1 MSPIYLENG
10 TKSIENQCAL
20 SNEQRREKMSQN
32 VCRTL
37 THYPEMS
44 EMACLKNHTILLQ
57 ISVVVQPACYP
68 SPLLLLLLFLLLQLL
83 PTTIKVSQCKLL
95 SRLLCHRL
103 LPNFFEQSSEIRHIT
118 RPPFPRAFFF
128 HALWRNTL
136 KLNFK
141 QFCKISPTY
150 LQFQKRQ

>member
-1 MSPIYLENG
+1 
-10 TKSIENQCAL
+10 
-20 SNEQRREKMSQN
+20 MSQN
-32 VCRTL
+32 VCKTHPKKTL

-83 PTTIKVSQCKLL
+83 YLLLTIKVSQCKLL

-103 LPNFFEQSSEIRHIT
+103 LPNFFEQSSEIRYIT
-118 RPPFPRAFFF
+118 RPPFPPSSFMHFGVIVS
-128 HALWRNTL
+128 
-136 KLNFK
+136 NFVK
-141 QFCKISPTY
+141 SHIYNSKKDNNISCSSKNIRY
-150 LQFQKRQ
+150 LRICICLE

>member
-1 MSPIYLENG
+1 MSPIYSENG
-10 TKSIENQCAL
+10 TESIEIQCAL
-20 SNEQRREKMSQN
+20 SSKQRREKMSQN
-32 VCRTL
+32 VFRTHPKKTL

-103 LPNFFEQSSEIRHIT
+103 LPNFFEQSSEIRYIT
-118 RPPFPRAFFF
+118 RPPFPPCSFMHFGVI
-128 HALWRNTL
+128 L
-136 KLNFK
+136 
-141 QFCKISPTY
+141 
-150 LQFQKRQ
+150 

>member
-1 MSPIYLENG
+1 M
-10 TKSIENQCAL
+10 
-20 SNEQRREKMSQN
+20 QN
-32 VCRTL
+32 PSKKTL

-103 LPNFFEQSSEIRHIT
+103 LPNFFEQSSEIRYIT
-118 RPPFPRAFFF
+118 RPPFPPSSFMHFGVIVSNF
-128 HALWRNTL
+128 VKSHIYNSNKL
-136 KLNFK
+136 KDESFMSEHVERFK
-141 QFCKISPTY
+141 
-150 LQFQKRQ
+150 

>member
-1 MSPIYLENG
+1 M
-10 TKSIENQCAL
+10 
-20 SNEQRREKMSQN
+20 QN
-32 VCRTL
+32 PSKKTL

-83 PTTIKVSQCKLL
+83 YLLLTIKVSQCKLL

-128 HALWRNTL
+128 HALWRNS
-136 KLNFK
+136 K
-141 QFCKISPTY
+141 QFCKITY

>member
-44 EMACLKNHTILLQ
+44 EMACLKNHTYYLVANF
-57 ISVVVQPACYP
+57 SCGSAC
-68 SPLLLLLLFLLLQLL
+68 LL
-83 PTTIKVSQCKLL
+83 P
-95 SRLLCHRL
+95 
-103 LPNFFEQSSEIRHIT
+103 
-118 RPPFPRAFFF
+118 
-128 HALWRNTL
+128 
-136 KLNFK
+136 
-141 QFCKISPTY
+141 
-150 LQFQKRQ
+150 